1 MSRYLRYL
9 RLLCAALCGTAC
21 VLLCVLWARSYSSS
35 AFVVMPLPDPFGS
48 VLFETAHGRVT
59 ACAVYG
65 QRLANGNNASPW
77 GIHYKSL
84 DEWEPGR
91 PPLAARANFTV
102 SRWKQFYCL
111 ILPHWFLAITT
122 GLLGVLF
129 FQKHSLRFSLRTLL
143 IATTLLAILLGTII
157 ARSR

>member
-1 MSRYLRYL
+1 
-9 RLLCAALCGTAC
+9 
-21 VLLCVLWARSYSSS
+21 
-35 AFVVMPLPDPFGS
+35 MPLPGPFGS
-48 VLFETAHGRVT
+48 VLIETAHCRVT
-59 ACAVYG
+59 ACTVYG

-111 ILPHWFLAITT
+111 ILPYWFLAITT
-122 GLLGVLF
+122 GILGVMF
-129 FQKHSLRFSLRTLL
+129 FQKQSLRFSLRTLL
-143 IATTLLAILLGTII
+143 IATTLLAIVLGTII